1 MSNKN
6 HKNHVNYN
14 KMSTTPNTVVDTA
27 NVETPSI
34 PANREIKN
42 DDTQT
47 TPVVQTPTPV
57 EPIDGTVSGCLR
69 LNVRKEPSLT
79 GEVVCEVSVGTT
91 LMIDSD
97 KSTEEW
103 FKVYTETGVEGY
115 CMKKFVTIKS

>member
-14 KMSTTPNTVVDTA
+14 KMSTTPAVVEPTPETVNLMGVQITPAVVEPESVTTVATTA
-27 NVETPSI
+27 
-34 PANREIKN
+34 
-42 DDTQT
+42 
-47 TPVVQTPTPV
+47 PV
-57 EPIDGTVSGCLR
+57 EPVDGTVSGCLR

-79 GEVVCEVSVGTT
+79 GEVICEVSVGTT